1 MTARDGRE
9 ERRLGLHAGS
19 SMPGDSDE
27 VDALLRRVPEVA
39 FAPELEGCLFGAD
52 ALAGSSVFAG
62 PGHLARLSDA
72 AYVVRLRA
80 ALDALGRRAKQEDNG
95 GLEFLAR
102 TLGHFLDR
110 MPGDEHPLVVALW
123 CRSWARRRGRD
134 EVPAAIAVAM
144 DQYESSRGSKV

>member
-1 MTARDGRE
+1 MSAGG
-9 ERRLGLHAGS
+9 ERRVGLHPGS
-19 SMPGDSDE
+19 AMPADSGQ

-39 FAPELEGCLFGAD
+39 FVPELEGCLFGAN
-52 ALAGSSVFAG
+52 ALAGTTLFVE
-62 PGHLARLSDA
+62 PDQLARLADA
-72 AYVVRLRA
+72 AYVARLRA
-80 ALDALGRRAKQEDNG
+80 GLDALGERARREDNG

-110 MPGDEHPLVVALW
+110 MPCDEHPLVVALW

-144 DQYESSRGSKV
+144 DDYESSRGSKL

>member
-1 MTARDGRE
+1 MSPRPEARV
-9 ERRLGLHAGS
+9 GLQPGSPMPADAG
-19 SMPGDSDE
+19 E

-39 FAPELEGCLFGAD
+39 FAPELEGCLFAAND
-52 ALAGSSVFAG
+52 LAGTSLFAE
-62 PGHLARLSDA
+62 PEQIARLTDA

-80 ALDALGRRAKQEDNG
+80 GLDALGARARGEGNG

-110 MPGDEHPLVVALW
+110 MPCDEHPLVVALW

-144 DQYESSRGSKV
+144 DDYESARGSKA